1 MLEKSKPR
9 SKKMFVISSVY
20 KKPVELI
27 DAHVKAHREFLDRYY
42 EKGIFITSGPK
53 EPRTGGII
61 LAKAGS
67 KEELLK
73 IMAED
78 PFVVHGISE
87 YEYTEFKA
95 TKAGKGLEKLLD

>member
-1 MLEKSKPR
+1 
-9 SKKMFVISSVY
+9 MFVISSVY

-61 LAKAGS
+61 LAKTGS
-67 KEELLK
+67 KEELMK

-78 PFVVHGISE
+78 PFSIHGISE

-95 TKAGKGLEKLLD
+95 TKSGKGLEKLLD

>member
-1 MLEKSKPR
+1 
-9 SKKMFVISSVY
+9 MFVISSVY
-20 KKPVELI
+20 KKPMEFV

-42 EKGIFITSGPK
+42 EKGVFITSGPK

-61 LAKAGS
+61 IAKAGS
-67 KEELLK
+67 RAELER

-78 PFVVHGISE
+78 PFSVHGISA

-95 TKAGKGLEKLLD
+95 TKSGKGLEKLLD

>member
-1 MLEKSKPR
+1 
-9 SKKMFVISSVY
+9 MFIINSVY
-20 KKPVELI
+20 KKPVEFV

-42 EKGIFITSGPK
+42 EKGVFITSGPK

-61 LAKAGS
+61 IAKAGS
-67 KEELLK
+67 RAELET

-78 PFVVHGISE
+78 PFSVHGISA

>member
-1 MLEKSKPR
+1 
-9 SKKMFVISSVY
+9 MFVINSVY
-20 KKPVELI
+20 KKPMEFV

-61 LAKAGS
+61 IARIGS
-67 KEELLK
+67 KEELMR

-78 PFVVHGISE
+78 PFSVHGISD
-87 YEYTEFKA
+87 YEYIQFKA
-95 TKAGKGLEKLLD
+95 TKSGNGLERLLD